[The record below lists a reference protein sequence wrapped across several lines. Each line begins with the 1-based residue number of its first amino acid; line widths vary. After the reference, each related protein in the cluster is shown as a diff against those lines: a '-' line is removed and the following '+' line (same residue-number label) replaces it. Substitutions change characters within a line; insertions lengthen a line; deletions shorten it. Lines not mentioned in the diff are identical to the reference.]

1 MVETNAQGPD
11 TLLDLLFE
19 DGELGRCLVAPDGS
33 VVRANRAWLGSVGLS
48 REQVIGADVLGLAPE
63 AKETAAALHARARA
77 GRAVEVPPHARRIGA
92 RETWWAGTIQP
103 VAMEGGTGLL
113 LTTRE
118 VAPPGGTGRG
128 EAIAGLQSAE
138 LLEGTFAAMG
148 QGVVVYGPGGELL
161 RMNAAAER
169 ILGVSKARWAAE
181 RGPEGRAA
189 LVQLQTA
196 GAAPMPLEETPI
208 WRALHGQPSEAV
220 ELRIRPPGGEP
231 RWVSASAAPIRGPDG
246 ASLGTVGTFTDVTE
260 RKEAEQALVESE
272 LKLRVSFA
280 HAAIGFARTT
290 VDGRFLDVNPAYCA
304 ITGYSPE
311 ELRATSF
318 AALVHPDDRAANMRQ
333 IDRMVRGEISDFVVE
348 NRYRRKQGGAVWVRK
363 SVSIVRRAAGEPPW
377 IIALVEDVTEQ
388 KRIERALRESEER
401 LRRIHD
407 HAATGIA
414 IVDSEGTFQSCNPA
428 FARLLGYTQEE
439 LGRLHFASL
448 IHPDDV
454 ELNLEQAR
462 RLKAGEGASFE
473 NESRYLRKDGRPVW
487 VHKYACLLPEG
498 PEAPSVLVLVTD
510 ITERKRAEQALR
522 ESEQRFRLALRNA
535 PVSVAAQDR
544 DLRFVWAYNQR
555 TARPDQVV
563 GKLDGEIFTAEE
575 AARLGAIK
583 RRVLS
588 EAVEHR
594 EQMWLER
601 PGGRVFVDVYFE
613 PVRDEAGK
621 VVGVGTATVDLTAM
635 KLAEEALRANDSI
648 LRAILNATTE
658 SIWLF
663 DADGVVLAANQT
675 GPARL
680 GLSAE
685 AVLGKRMQELLP
697 EELANSRLAKLREVI
712 GSGGPVVFEDVR
724 AGTSFEHTFYPVSGA
739 DGRVDRVAAFSRDI
753 TARRRAEEALRRYEL
768 VANHSRDIILFLRRD
783 GRILEANLA
792 AEATYGHTREEL
804 RGLSILDLRAQE
816 ASAPAADQ
824 MAQAEA
830 GGILFETVH
839 RRKDGTTFPVEVSS
853 QGAVVAGERT
863 LVSVIR
869 DITQRRLAE
878 ESLHGALRQL
888 AGERDRLSVTLR
900 SIGDAVIATD
910 EAGRVELFNAVA
922 EQLTGWKAEEARGR
936 PIQEVFTIID
946 EESRLP
952 AVSPVGRVLREGV
965 TLGLANHTALVARD
979 GTERPVADSA
989 APIRDAQGRVTG
1001 VVLVFRD
1008 QTEERR
1014 AERVLQESEARLRLL
1029 AEVLPQLVWTGD
1041 EKGNLDFFNQRWR
1054 DYTGQA
1060 KGAEDWEPAL
1070 HPDDRERV
1078 EALWREAVG
1087 RQAAFEIEHRL
1098 RRADG
1103 EFRWFLRRAILLSH
1117 PDGAGGR
1124 WFGTCT
1130 DIHDLKISQDMLR
1143 QADRLKEDFLSMA
1156 SHEFRNPL
1164 TALRLQ
1170 VELLARRLRKVSAP
1184 EARLERQLAV
1194 VEAQIDRME
1203 GLLGMLLDVSRIN
1216 AGRFALELAELD
1228 LAELTREAVERFR
1241 PEVEATG
1248 TELQVRADG
1257 VKGRWDRMRLDQVVT
1272 NLVSNAIKYGN
1283 RLPVEV
1289 EVAER
1294 GDAAV
1299 LVVRDH
1305 GIGIQPESLAAIFE
1319 RFERGG
1325 NVGAVQGLGLGL
1337 WIVRKLVEAH
1347 GGEVS
1352 VASIPGAGS
1361 TFTVV
1366 LPRSA
1371 PVQARPE

>member
-19 DGELGRCLVAPDGS
+19 DGEIGRCLVAPDGS
-33 VVRANRAWLGSVGLS
+33 VVRANRQWLGSVGLS
-48 REQVIGADVLGLAPE
+48 REQVIGADVLRLVPE

-77 GRAVEVPPHARRIGA
+77 GHAVEVPPHARWIGS

-220 ELRIRPPGGEP
+220 ELRIRTPGGEP

-290 VDGRFLDVNPAYCA
+290 VDGRFLDVNPAYCT

-311 ELRATSF
+311 ELRATSL

-348 NRYRRKQGGAVWVRK
+348 NRYLRKQGGAVWVRK

-388 KRIERALRESEER
+388 KRI
-401 LRRIHD
+401 
-407 HAATGIA
+407 
-414 IVDSEGTFQSCNPA
+414 
-428 FARLLGYTQEE
+428 
-439 LGRLHFASL
+439 
-448 IHPDDV
+448 
-454 ELNLEQAR
+454 
-462 RLKAGEGASFE
+462 
-473 NESRYLRKDGRPVW
+473 
-487 VHKYACLLPEG
+487 
-498 PEAPSVLVLVTD
+498 
-510 ITERKRAEQALR
+510 EQALR

-563 GKLDGEIFTAEE
+563 GKLDEEIFTAEE

-583 RRVLS
+583 RRVLT

-594 EQMWLER
+594 EQMWLDR

-613 PVRDEAGK
+613 PLRDEMGQ

-635 KLAEEALRANDSI
+635 KLAEEALRANESI

-658 SIWLF
+658 SVWLF
-663 DADGVVLAANQT
+663 DAAGVVLAANQT
-675 GPARL
+675 GLARM
-680 GLSAE
+680 GRPAE
-685 AVLGKRMQELLP
+685 AILGKRIQELLP
-697 EELANSRLAKLREVI
+697 EELASSRLARLREVI
-712 GSGGPVVFEDVR
+712 DSGRPVVFEDVR
-724 AGTSFEHTFYPVSGA
+724 AGTRFEHTFYPAPGA

-804 RGLSILDLRAQE
+804 RGLSILDLRAHE
-816 ASAPAADQ
+816 ASALAADQ

-952 AVSPVGRVLREGV
+952 AESPVGRVLREGV

-1054 DYTGQA
+1054 DYTGQP
-1060 KGAEDWEPAL
+1060 KGAEEWEPAL
-1070 HPDDRERV
+1070 HPEDRERV
-1078 EALWREAVG
+1078 VALWREAVG

-1170 VELLARRLRKVSAP
+1170 VELLARRLRKATAP
-1184 EARLERQLAV
+1184 EAWLERQLAV

-1248 TELQVRADG
+1248 TELRVRADG

-1371 PVQARPE
+1371 PFQARPE